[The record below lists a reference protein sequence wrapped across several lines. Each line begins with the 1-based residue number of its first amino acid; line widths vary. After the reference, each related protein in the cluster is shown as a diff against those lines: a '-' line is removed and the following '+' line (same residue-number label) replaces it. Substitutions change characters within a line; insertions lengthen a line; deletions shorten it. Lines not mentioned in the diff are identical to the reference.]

1 MARFN
6 VSKAVTEARTV
17 ASDSDTLQESTET
30 SASKPTSKGSDADSK
45 PAGKERARSGSTSK
59 KPGRTAKGT
68 QTEQSPTQD
77 HDLSEPL
84 PDEGKPK
91 PPSKNGKR
99 VAVPM
104 PKDMRDALALARVD
118 DDIEAT
124 VRIRAMVELWMHD
137 ERLRAR
143 VDKLAKTR
151 SAELISHRWP
161 TNANE

>member
-6 VSKAVTEARTV
+6 VAHAVQEAQT
-17 ASDSDTLQESTET
+17 AAGDTQPPQEDAEATQEK
-30 SASKPTSKGSDADSK
+30 SADKSGSPEK
-45 PAGKERARSGSTSK
+45 PAGKGSGAATSSSTK
-59 KPGRTAKGT
+59 KKSGRTTKGT
-68 QTEQSPTQD
+68 QHTQQSSE
-77 HDLSEPL
+77 DLGKPL
-84 PDEGKPK
+84 PDENKPQ

-161 TNANE
+161 TGAGE